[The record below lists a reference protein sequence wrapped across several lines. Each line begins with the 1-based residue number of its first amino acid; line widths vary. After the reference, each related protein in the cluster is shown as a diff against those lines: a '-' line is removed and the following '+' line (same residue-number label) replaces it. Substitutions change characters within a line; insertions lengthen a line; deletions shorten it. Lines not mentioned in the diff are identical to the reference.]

1 MPVRD
6 KSALE
11 YEEDADRARVRL
23 GGTIVRLKSNLA
35 PSNLADQI
43 ARGSGFRDASAASA
57 IDFATKRYPIP
68 TLLIALGVSVW
79 AYSTARSR
87 SSRWGA
93 GNASSMRDTVDTL
106 TRSATN
112 VFRQRAG
119 AKREEF
125 VVAESSHIAAGASQL
140 SDTIENGVDDLIHK
154 IPASPAMRRVIESA
168 VQMALLSALEA
179 LAPKSR

>member
-1 MPVRD
+1 MSVID
-6 KSALE
+6 KSVLD
-11 YEEDADRARVRL
+11 YEEDADRAGARL
-23 GGTIVRLKSNLA
+23 GRTIVRLKSNLA

-57 IDFATKRYPIP
+57 VDFATKRYPIP
-68 TLLIALGVSVW
+68 TLLVALGVGVW
-79 AYSTARSR
+79 AYSKARSR

-93 GNASSMRDTVDTL
+93 GDTSSVRATVDTL

-125 VVAESSHIAAGASQL
+125 VVAASSHIAAGASQL
-140 SDTIENGVDDLIHK
+140 SDTIENRVDDLIHN

-179 LAPKSR
+179 LAPKPR